1 MEFKALKM
9 DGLGNDFVIID
20 QRQKNIALSKD
31 QIIKICDR
39 NFIGCDQLIY
49 IKNSDNADAELEF
62 YNSDGSGSDACG
74 NGTRCVAYLLSK
86 EKNKKNISLQVGSK
100 QLNSKLLDDGQVET
114 IIGVPKTD
122 WKEIPLSE
130 NLDTKN
136 LGLSIKDNN
145 NKETV
150 GGIGINVGNPHTI
163 FFVNEIE
170 NFSIE
175 KIGPEI
181 ENHKLFPERCN
192 FTLAQKINKNH
203 YRVKVWERGAGLT
216 KACGTAACATAVA
229 ANLQNLKN
237 SRTEIEFSLGKLII
251 SIDEN
256 KQIHMKGP
264 VSTIKEID
272 INI

>member
-1 MEFKALKM
+1 MEFKAFKM

-20 QRQKNIALSKD
+20 QRQKNIELSKN
-31 QIIKICDR
+31 QIVKICDR
-39 NFIGCDQLIY
+39 DFVGCDQLIY
-49 IKNSDNADAELEF
+49 INKSNDTDAELVF

-86 EKNKKNISLQVGSK
+86 EKNKKSINLRVASK
-100 QLNSKLLDDGQVET
+100 QLNSNLLDDGQVET
-114 IIGVPKTD
+114 IIGVPKTN

-136 LGLSIKDNN
+136 LGISIRDNN
-145 NKETV
+145 NQKIS
-150 GGIGINVGNPHTI
+150 GGIAVNVGNPHTI

-170 NFSIE
+170 NFNIE

-181 ENHKLFPERCN
+181 ENHELFPEKCN
-192 FTLAQKINKNH
+192 LTLAQKINKNF

-229 ANLQNLKN
+229 ANLENLVN
-237 SRTEIEFSLGKLII
+237 SRTEI
-251 SIDEN
+251 
-256 KQIHMKGP
+256 
-264 VSTIKEID
+264 
-272 INI
+272 

>member
-39 NFIGCDQLIY
+39 DFIGCDQLIY

>member
-20 QRQKNIALSKD
+20 QRQKNIAFSKD

-39 NFIGCDQLIY
+39 DFIGCDQLIY
-49 IKNSDNADAELEF
+49 IKNSHNADAELEF

-86 EKNKKNISLQVGSK
+86 EKNIKNISLQVGSK

-145 NKETV
+145 NKETI

>member
-1 MEFKALKM
+1 MEFKAFKM

-20 QRQKNIALSKD
+20 QRQKNIELSKD
-31 QIIKICDR
+31 QIVKICDR
-39 NFIGCDQLIY
+39 DFVGCDQLIY
-49 IKNSDNADAELEF
+49 IKKSNDADAELVF

-86 EKNKKNISLQVGSK
+86 EKNKKSINLRVASK
-100 QLNSKLLDDGQVET
+100 QLNSNLLDDGQVET
-114 IIGVPKTD
+114 IIGVPKTN

-136 LGLSIKDNN
+136 LGISIRDNKN
-145 NKETV
+145 HEIS
-150 GGIGINVGNPHTI
+150 GGIAVNVGNPHTI
-163 FFVNEIE
+163 FFVNEIA
-170 NFSIE
+170 NFNIE

-181 ENHKLFPERCN
+181 ENHELFPQKCN
-192 FTLAQKINKNH
+192 LTLAQKINKN
-203 YRVKVWERGAGLT
+203 YYKVKVWERGAGLT

-229 ANLQNLKN
+229 ANLENLEN
-237 SRTEIEFSLGKLII
+237 SRTEIEFSLGKLEI

-256 KQIHMKGP
+256 QQIHMKGP
-264 VSTIKEID
+264 VSSIKEID

>member
-39 NFIGCDQLIY
+39 DFIGCDQLIY
-49 IKNSDNADAELEF
+49 IKNSHNADAELEF

-86 EKNKKNISLQVGSK
+86 EKNIKDISLQVGSK

-150 GGIGINVGNPHTI
+150 GGIGINVGNPHAI

-229 ANLQNLKN
+229 ANLQNLRN

-264 VSTIKEID
+264 VSTIQEID
-272 INI
+272 IDI